1 MPILPVPPG
10 APPPSFVAAVAEFNA
25 GDYFTCHETL
35 EELWLDERS
44 TFRRFYQGFL
54 QVGVGCH
61 HLRRGNAAGA
71 LSLLERGPQLLAP
84 FAPAVWEFD
93 VAALLAQAR
102 QLLDCL
108 QDEGLEPAQAS
119 LARRP
124 PQLVRHGH

>member
-1 MPILPVPPG
+1 MPILPVPPVT
-10 APPPSFVAAVAEFNA
+10 PPPAFAAAVAQFNA

-44 TFRRFYQGFL
+44 AFRQFYQGIL
-54 QVGVGCH
+54 QIGVGCY

-84 FAPAVWEFD
+84 FAPAVWNLD
-93 VAALLAQAR
+93 LAALLAQVR
-102 QLLDCL
+102 QLLTCL
-108 QDEGLEPAQAS
+108 QGEGREAAQTL